1 MTKENVIN
9 AFKNILSKSGM
20 DEVISLSE
28 NTNEIADIMIY
39 QEPGKPEYLAVYEE
53 PLFPLYVITNILYKY
68 GEDYIYNY
76 EDTELQFVIELDN
89 HNKYVIEYGGGDL
102 TGLLFLNGKWI
113 TGRTDIEAAL
123 KEYYNG
129 KTTKRDNLQTLFE
142 SMAATIDEG
151 YYDLHDKE
159 AKEICKAVDS
169 YIKENPADTA
179 FVFSFL
185 YTALKMLVYS
195 EIDIFDINHIIRKLL
210 QENLEDNFIEY
221 IREYECN
228 PDDYRDNIGY
238 VNLATTALRL
248 IREVKEETASV

>member
-1 MTKENVIN
+1 MTVNETDNK
-9 AFKNILSKSGM
+9 
-20 DEVISLSE
+20 
-28 NTNEIADIMIY
+28 NEIADIMIY

-53 PLFPLYVITNILYKY
+53 PLFPLYAIKYILYKY

-76 EDTELQFVIELDN
+76 EDTELQFVIELEN
-89 HNKYVIEYGGGDL
+89 HYNYVIEYGSGDL

-113 TGRTDIEAAL
+113 TGRLDVEAAL
-123 KEYYNG
+123 KEYYNDRLI
-129 KTTKRDNLQTLFE
+129 KRNNLETLFK

-151 YYDLHDKE
+151 YYDLYDTE
-159 AKEICKAVDS
+159 AKETCKAVDS
-169 YIKENPADTA
+169 YLKENPADTELL
-179 FVFSFL
+179 FSFA
-185 YTALKMLVYS
+185 YTALQMLVYS

-210 QENLEDNFIEY
+210 QENIEDNFIEY

-238 VNLATTALRL
+238 ANLATTALRL